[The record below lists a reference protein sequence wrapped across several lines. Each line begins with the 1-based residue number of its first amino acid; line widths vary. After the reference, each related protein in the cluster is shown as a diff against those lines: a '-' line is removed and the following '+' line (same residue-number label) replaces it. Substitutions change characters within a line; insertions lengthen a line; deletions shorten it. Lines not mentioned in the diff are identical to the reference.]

1 MADLPFEIPQQ
12 PRAWLVGQAGVEH
25 LATDEGTTL
34 LGMAE
39 PEQARNGRGVGAA
52 VGGQFQQ
59 PGRRTGLLPSHHRG
73 AAAEI
78 NGDGARHGEGGQAA
92 VECCPKLALKK
103 PPEML
108 TSSDL
113 NPKELAKRADSL
125 IRHSSNRYLTTV
137 RIAFRAKQRR
147 FDDFDGLLD
156 DSMIKPVQRAI
167 IELSDEQDQPDLL
180 PG

>member
-1 MADLPFEIPQQ
+1 MGVDRPVQGRP
-12 PRAWLVGQAGVEH
+12 GQ
-25 LATDEGTTL
+25 
-34 LGMAE
+34 
-39 PEQARNGRGVGAA
+39 
-52 VGGQFQQ
+52 
-59 PGRRTGLLPSHHRG
+59 
-73 AAAEI
+73 AAAE
-78 NGDGARHGEGGQAA
+78 R
-92 VECCPKLALKK
+92 CSKLALNKCFV
-103 PPEML
+103 ML

-113 NPKELAKRADSL
+113 NPKELAKRAESL